1 MKYGILV
8 GRFQP
13 FHVGHLKA
21 VKFAMSKV
29 DMLWIIIGSAQKS
42 HEPRNPFTAGERLV
56 MIKMTL
62 DAEKINP
69 KKWLAVPVN
78 DVNDHSRWTDQ
89 IDLLIPRYDVVF
101 TNDPFSTML
110 FKKHKKKVV
119 KVPMLKRKFLSATE
133 VRKRI
138 ASGENW
144 KELVP
149 KQVAEMIMEID
160 GVNRIK
166 IMQSS

>member
-13 FHVGHLKA
+13 FHLGHMKA
-21 VKFAMSKV
+21 VKFTMSKV

-42 HEPRNPFTAGERLV
+42 HEPRNPFTAGERLA

-62 DAEKINP
+62 DGEKINP

-78 DVNDHSRWTDQ
+78 DVNDHSRWADQ
-89 IDLLIPRYDVVF
+89 IDLLIPRYDIAF
-101 TNDPFSTML
+101 TNDAFSAML
-110 FKKHKKKVV
+110 FKKHGKKVV

-133 VRKRI
+133 VRRRI
-138 ASGENW
+138 ISGKNW

-149 KQVAEMIMEID
+149 KQVAEIIKEID
-160 GVNRIK
+160 GVKRIK
-166 IMQSS
+166 QLQSR

>member
-138 ASGENW
+138 ATGENW

>member
-13 FHVGHLKA
+13 FHLGHMKA

-62 DAEKINP
+62 DGEKVNP

-110 FKKHKKKVV
+110 FRKHKKRVV

-133 VRKRI
+133 IRKRI

-149 KQVAEMIMEID
+149 KQVAEMITEID

-166 IMQSS
+166 LMHSS

>member
-1 MKYGILV
+1 
-8 GRFQP
+8 
-13 FHVGHLKA
+13 VGHLKA

-138 ASGENW
+138 ATGENW

>member
-13 FHVGHLKA
+13 FHLGHLKA

-62 DAEKINP
+62 DGEKVNP

-110 FKKHKKKVV
+110 FRKHKKKVV

-138 ASGENW
+138 ASGKNW

-149 KQVAEMIMEID
+149 KQVAEMIMEIN

-166 IMQSS
+166 LMQPS

>member
-13 FHVGHLKA
+13 FHLGHLKA

-42 HEPRNPFTAGERLV
+42 HEPRNPFTAGERLA
-56 MIKMTL
+56 MIKITL
-62 DAEKINP
+62 DVEKVNP

-78 DVNDHSRWTDQ
+78 DVNDHSRWTDH
-89 IDLLIPRYDVVF
+89 IDMLIPRYDIVF

-110 FKKHKKKVV
+110 FKKHKKRVV
-119 KVPMLKRKFLSATE
+119 KVPMLKRKFLSGTE
-133 VRKRI
+133 VRRRI
-138 ASGENW
+138 ANDENW

-149 KQVAEMIMEID
+149 KQVAAMIKEID

-166 IMQSS
+166 LLQSK

>member
-133 VRKRI
+133 IRKRI

>member
-13 FHVGHLKA
+13 FHLGHLKA

-62 DAEKINP
+62 DGEKVNP

-110 FKKHKKKVV
+110 FKRHKKKVV
-119 KVPMLKRKFLSATE
+119 KVPMLKRRFLSATE

-138 ASGENW
+138 ASGKNW

-149 KQVAEMIMEID
+149 KQVAEMIMEIN

-166 IMQSS
+166 LMQSS

>member
-13 FHVGHLKA
+13 FHLGHLKA

-29 DMLWIIIGSAQKS
+29 DMLWIIIGSAQKN
-42 HEPRNPFTAGERLV
+42 HEPRNPFTAGERLA
-56 MIKMTL
+56 MIKITL
-62 DAEKINP
+62 DVEKVNP

-78 DVNDHSRWTDQ
+78 DVNDHSRWTDH
-89 IDLLIPRYDVVF
+89 IDMLIPRYDIVF

-110 FKKHKKKVV
+110 FKKHKKRVV
-119 KVPMLKRKFLSATE
+119 KVPMLKRKFLSGTE
-133 VRKRI
+133 VRRRI
-138 ASGENW
+138 ANDENW

-149 KQVAEMIMEID
+149 KQVAAMIKEID

-166 IMQSS
+166 LLQSK

>member
-69 KKWLAVPVN
+69 KKWLVVPVN

-166 IMQSS
+166 LMQSS

>member
-13 FHVGHLKA
+13 FHLGHLNA
-21 VKFAMSKV
+21 VKFASNKV

-42 HEPRNPFTAGERLV
+42 HEPTNPFTAGERLV

-62 DAEKINP
+62 DGEKVDP

-78 DVNDHSRWTDQ
+78 DVNDHSRWVDQ
-89 IDLLIPRYDVVF
+89 IDMLVPRYDVVF

-110 FKKHKKKVV
+110 FRKHKKRVV

-133 VRKRI
+133 VRRRI
-138 ASGENW
+138 ANNENW

-149 KQVAEMIMEID
+149 RQVAEMIKQID
-160 GVNRIK
+160 GINRIK
-166 IMQSS
+166 LLQSR

>member
-13 FHVGHLKA
+13 FHLGHLKA

-62 DAEKINP
+62 DAEKVNP
-69 KKWLAVPVN
+69 QKWLAVPVN

-110 FKKHKKKVV
+110 FKKHRKKVV
-119 KVPMLKRKFLSATE
+119 KVSMLKRKFLSGTE
-133 VRKRI
+133 IRNRI

-160 GVNRIK
+160 GINRIK
-166 IMQSS
+166 IMQSR

>member
-13 FHVGHLKA
+13 FHLGHMKA
-21 VKFAMSKV
+21 VQFAMNKV

-42 HEPRNPFTAGERLV
+42 HEPRNPFTAGERLA

-78 DVNDHSRWTDQ
+78 DVNDHSRWADH
-89 IDLLIPRYDVVF
+89 IDMLIPRYDVAF

-110 FKKHKKKVV
+110 FKKHGKKVV
-119 KVPMLKRKFLSATE
+119 KVPMLKRKFLSGTE

-138 ASGENW
+138 INGENW

-149 KQVAEMIMEID
+149 KQVAAIIKEID

-166 IMQSS
+166 LLQSK

>member
-42 HEPRNPFTAGERLV
+42 HEPRNPFTAGERLA
-56 MIKMTL
+56 MIKMAL

-138 ASGENW
+138 ATGENW